1 MLCLSG
7 MTKPNLR
14 RKVWCCA
21 IGAICATTSAVAV
34 AQPTPGSRASAAAAQ
49 GSKSVPASD
58 CARAARLGKPCVLTM
73 EDATITGDRPA
84 GDGAR
89 LAVLGFGKHAS
100 LIRLRYDFLN
110 EIVRAADRL

>member
-1 MLCLSG
+1 
-7 MTKPNLR
+7 
-14 RKVWCCA
+14 
-21 IGAICATTSAVAV
+21 
-34 AQPTPGSRASAAAAQ
+34 
-49 GSKSVPASD
+49 
-58 CARAARLGKPCVLTM
+58 M
-73 EDATITGDRPA
+73 EDATLTGDRPA

>member
-1 MLCLSG
+1 MS
-7 MTKPNLR
+7 KSSFRQALR
-14 RKVWCCA
+14 CAA
-21 IGAICATTSAVAV
+21 IGAIFATFTTSAVSV
-34 AQPTPGSRASAAAAQ
+34 AQPNPGADAPVPAARGREA
-49 GSKSVPASD
+49 KPASD

-73 EDATITGDRPA
+73 EDETITGERPA
-84 GDGAR
+84 SDGAR